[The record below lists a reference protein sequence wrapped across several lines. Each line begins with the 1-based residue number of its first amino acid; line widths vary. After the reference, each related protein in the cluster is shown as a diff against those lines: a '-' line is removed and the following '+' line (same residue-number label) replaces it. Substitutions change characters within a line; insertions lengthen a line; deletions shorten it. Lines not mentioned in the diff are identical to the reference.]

1 MLFIPE
7 KLKQTLKPLKPWV
20 LHPIGEYKLMR
31 QYQKASRKIFID
43 CGANTGKVLENAMK
57 KRKGFEFY
65 AFEPQPELV
74 ELGNR
79 IKTGYPFVPFHFYP
93 KAVWTDDGKL
103 NFFLLQHGQTI
114 LKEALL
120 CWQDI
125 LKINVTSIISTL
137 FPLSLL
143 TLVNGCQTLSGL
155 TIT

>member
-1 MLFIPE
+1 
-7 KLKQTLKPLKPWV
+7 
-20 LHPIGEYKLMR
+20 MR

-65 AFEPQPELV
+65 AFDPQPELV

-103 NFFLLQHGQTI
+103 NFFRQQETRL
-114 LKEALL
+114 
-120 CWQDI
+120 
-125 LKINVTSIISTL
+125 ISTGQDPDFERRKSQFL
-137 FPLSLL
+137 NTSG
-143 TLVNGCQTLSGL
+143 NHSLSGFVQN
-155 TIT
+155 TVASV

>member
-1 MLFIPE
+1 MLFIPK
-7 KLKQTLKPLKPWV
+7 KLKQTLKPLKSWV
-20 LHPIGEYKLMR
+20 LHPIGEDKLMR

-65 AFEPQPELV
+65 AFDPQPELV

-103 NFFLLQHGQTI
+103 NFFRQQETRL
-114 LKEALL
+114 
-120 CWQDI
+120 
-125 LKINVTSIISTL
+125 ISTGQDPDFERRKSQFL
-137 FPLSLL
+137 NTSG
-143 TLVNGCQTLSGL
+143 NHSLSGFVQN
-155 TIT
+155 TVASV